1 MVSLQNS
8 AQTQV
13 KYTRTSIYLPPLRS
27 HDKVHERLSQC
38 VHYSSASTR
47 QHTGVLRRVC
57 PRVYPRLR
65 TAEADASVYLIR
77 CKMSKIDTTHYLE

>member
-27 HDKVHERLSQC
+27 HDKVHERLSQS

-47 QHTGVLRRVC
+47 QHTGVRAECVPGCIRSGL
-57 PRVYPRLR
+57 PRPTPVY
-65 TAEADASVYLIR
+65 I
-77 CKMSKIDTTHYLE
+77 